1 MNHPPFDTEML
12 CTQTDPEVFFPK
24 KDTSYIRYAKKICNR
39 CESKVTCL
47 NYALQYH
54 VFGIWG
60 GTTYTERADMRRRMK
75 INPIEIVDIA

>member
-1 MNHPPFDTEML
+1 MNHPPFENEML
-12 CTQTDPEVFFPK
+12 CTQTDPELFFPRRNT
-24 KDTSYIRYAKKICNR
+24 DDGRYAKMLCNK

-60 GTTYTERADMRRRMK
+60 GTTYQERAKIRRERK
-75 INPIEIVDIA
+75 IKALEIVDVA